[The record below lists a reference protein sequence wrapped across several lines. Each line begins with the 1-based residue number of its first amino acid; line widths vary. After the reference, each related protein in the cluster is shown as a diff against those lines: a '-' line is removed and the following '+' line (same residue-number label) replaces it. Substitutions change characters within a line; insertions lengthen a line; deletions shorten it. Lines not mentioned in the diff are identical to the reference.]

1 MDLKN
6 QRRLA
11 AELLKCGE
19 NRVWL
24 DPDNLEEIEKAVTRR
39 DIKNLIKQGLIK
51 AKKKKGI
58 SRARIKKRLMQ
69 KKKGRHRGHGSRKG
83 KATARLPKKRA
94 WIKRIRAIRAYLREL
109 RDKGL
114 IDRKTYRL
122 YYRRAKGGQF
132 KDKAH
137 VKLHLETEGLLK
149 VEENAK
155 V

>member
-1 MDLKN
+1 MDLRN

-19 NRVWL
+19 NRVWM
-24 DPDNLEEIEKAVTRR
+24 DPEQLEEIEKAVTRR
-39 DIKNLIKQGLIK
+39 DIQNLIKQGIIK
-51 AKKKKGI
+51 ARKIRGN
-58 SRARIKKRLMQ
+58 SRGRIRKRMLQ
-69 KKKGRHRGHGSRKG
+69 KKKGRRKGHGSRKG

-94 WIKRIRAIRAYLREL
+94 WIKTIRPIRTYLREL

-132 KDKAH
+132 RSKAH
-137 VKLHLETEGLLK
+137 VRLHLETEGLLK
-149 VEENAK
+149 VEKNE
-155 V
+155 

>member
-1 MDLKN
+1 MDLRN

-19 NRVWL
+19 NRVWM
-24 DPDNLEEIEKAVTRR
+24 DPEQLEEIEKAVTRR
-39 DIKNLIKQGLIK
+39 DIQNLIKQGIIK
-51 AKKKKGI
+51 ARKIRGN
-58 SRARIKKRLMQ
+58 SRGRIRKRMLQ
-69 KKKGRHRGHGSRKG
+69 KKKGRRKGHGSRKG

-94 WIKRIRAIRAYLREL
+94 WIKTIRPIRAYLREL

-132 KDKAH
+132 RSKAH
-137 VKLHLETEGLLK
+137 VRLHLETEGLLK
-149 VEENAK
+149 VEKNE
-155 V
+155 

>member
-11 AELLKCGE
+11 AELLKCGVH
-19 NRVWL
+19 RVWM

-39 DIKNLIKQGLIK
+39 DIKNLIKQGIIK
-51 AKKKKGI
+51 ARKIKGN
-58 SRARIKKRLMQ
+58 SRGRIRKRLMQ
-69 KKKGRHRGHGSRKG
+69 KKKGRRRGHGSRKG
-83 KATARLPKKRA
+83 KKTARMPKKRA
-94 WIKRIRAIRAYLREL
+94 WIIRIRAIRAYLREL

-137 VKLHLETEGLLK
+137 VKLHLEMEGLLK
-149 VEENAK
+149 VEK
-155 V
+155 

>member
-1 MDLKN
+1 MDLRN

-19 NRVWL
+19 NRVWM
-24 DPDNLEEIEKAVTRR
+24 DPEQLEEIEKAVTRR
-39 DIKNLIKQGLIK
+39 DIQNLIKQGIIK
-51 AKKKKGI
+51 ARKIRGN
-58 SRARIKKRLMQ
+58 SRGRIRKRMMQ
-69 KKKGRHRGHGSRKG
+69 KKKGRRKGHGSRKG

-94 WIKRIRAIRAYLREL
+94 WIKTIRPIRAYLREL

-132 KDKAH
+132 RSKAH
-137 VKLHLETEGLLK
+137 VRLHLETEGLLK
-149 VEENAK
+149 VEKNE
-155 V
+155 

>member
-1 MDLKN
+1 MDLRN

-11 AELLKCGE
+11 AKLLKCGVH
-19 NRVWL
+19 RVWM

-51 AKKKKGI
+51 ARKKKGI

-69 KKKGRHRGHGSRKG
+69 KKKGRRRGHGSRKG
-83 KATARLPKKRA
+83 KATARLPKKRR
-94 WIKRIRAIRAYLREL
+94 WIKTIRPIRAYLREL

-137 VKLHLETEGLLK
+137 VKLHLITEGLLK
-149 VEENAK
+149 EAENEA
-155 V
+155 

>member
-1 MDLKN
+1 MDLRN

-19 NRVWL
+19 NRVWM
-24 DPDNLEEIEKAVTRR
+24 DPEQLEEIEKAVTRR
-39 DIKNLIKQGLIK
+39 DIQNLIKQGIIK
-51 AKKKKGI
+51 ARKIRGN
-58 SRARIKKRLMQ
+58 SRGRIRKRMLQ
-69 KKKGRHRGHGSRKG
+69 KRKGRRKGHGSRKG

-94 WIKRIRAIRAYLREL
+94 WIKTIRPIRAYLREL

-132 KDKAH
+132 RSKAH
-137 VKLHLETEGLLK
+137 VRLHLETEGLLK
-149 VEENAK
+149 VEKNE
-155 V
+155 

>member
-11 AELLKCGE
+11 AELLKCGVH
-19 NRVWL
+19 RVWM

-39 DIKNLIKQGLIK
+39 DIKNLIKQGIIK
-51 AKKKKGI
+51 ARKIKGN
-58 SRARIKKRLMQ
+58 SRGRIRKRLMQ
-69 KKKGRHRGHGSRKG
+69 KKKGRRRGHGSRKG
-83 KATARLPKKRA
+83 KKTARMPKKRA
-94 WIKRIRAIRAYLREL
+94 WIIRIRAIRAYLREL

-114 IDRKTYRL
+114 IDMKTSRL

-137 VKLHLETEGLLK
+137 VKLHLEMEGLLK
-149 VEENAK
+149 VEK
-155 V
+155 